1 MPVKA
6 RTQRGPFAAG
16 DQVQLTDPKG
26 RMHQIV
32 LSSGGTFHTHRGA
45 LAHDDLI
52 GQPEGSVVT
61 ASSGTAYVA
70 LRPLLADY
78 TLAMKRGATIVYP
91 KDAAQILA
99 YADVFPGARVLEA
112 GAGSGALSCWLLRAI
127 GPDGELVSFEARPD
141 FAEIARENVRKYFGE
156 VPAWWRL
163 VAGELSAEVAL
174 DPSITA
180 GAFARRRQESQDPG
194 QTAVRGGAPSPG
206 DNTAAQQRQPPD
218 AYPAPQAPSR
228 GLAPGEGDIEDS
240 GGAPYVLGEGLPPAQ
255 GRAGGD
261 RSPRGEHSTFDR
273 VILDLLA
280 PWENVAGAARA
291 LIPGGLICCYVATTT
306 QLSRVV
312 EELRAHGAFFEPAA
326 WETLNRGWHVDGLA
340 VRPDHR
346 MIAHTG
352 FLVTA
357 RRLAD
362 GVTAPSRR
370 RRPAKGAH
378 VPADPMAV
386 PADPMAKTAIVS
398 GPQERHVSRGGDP
411 PYPPSVASGDT
422 VDPDS
427 GDAQGGAAV
436 RPGAETAAPQAPAVT
451 LPESDEALLESDEL
465 LLDDIHPAAE

>member
-1 MPVKA
+1 
-6 RTQRGPFAAG
+6 
-16 DQVQLTDPKG
+16 VQLTDPKG
-26 RMHQIV
+26 RMHQII
-32 LSSGGTFHTHRGA
+32 LTAGGTFHTHRGS
-45 LAHDDLI
+45 LSHDDLI

-70 LRPLLADY
+70 LRPLLADF

-127 GPDGELVSFEARPD
+127 GPDGELVSFEARPE

-163 VAGELSAEVAL
+163 VTGELSARVAL
-174 DPSITA
+174 DPSPITA
-180 GAFARRRQESQDPG
+180 AVYARLHPDPAEAEE
-194 QTAVRGGAPSPG
+194 TTNASSAVAGPDAPDTTAPSATGPDHGGHRGDRRGAVPPG
-206 DNTAAQQRQPPD
+206 DN
-218 AYPAPQAPSR
+218 S
-228 GLAPGEGDIEDS
+228 
-240 GGAPYVLGEGLPPAQ
+240 
-255 GRAGGD
+255 
-261 RSPRGEHSTFDR
+261 FDR
-273 VILDLLA
+273 VILDMLA
-280 PWENVAGAARA
+280 PWENVADAARA

-312 EELRAHGAFFEPAA
+312 EGLRAHGGFFEPAA
-326 WETLNRGWHVDGLA
+326 WETLYRSWHVDGLA

-362 GVTAPSRR
+362 GVTAPPRR

-378 VPADPMAV
+378 APAEPV
-386 PADPMAKTAIVS
+386 GVS
-398 GPQERHVSRGGDP
+398 
-411 PYPPSVASGDT
+411 
-422 VDPDS
+422 S
-427 GDAQGGAAV
+427 GDA
-436 RPGAETAAPQAPAVT
+436 ENDTAAPETPVVT
-451 LPESDEALLESDEL
+451 PSESDGPLP
-465 LLDDIHPAAE
+465 DDTHDGREVNNYIT

>member
-1 MPVKA
+1 M
-6 RTQRGPFAAG
+6 
-16 DQVQLTDPKG
+16 QLTDPKG

-32 LSSGGTFHTHRGA
+32 LIAGGTFHTHRGS
-45 LAHDDLI
+45 LSHDDLI

-70 LRPLLADY
+70 LRPLLADF

-127 GPDGELVSFEARPD
+127 GPDGELVSFEARPE

-163 VAGELSAEVAL
+163 VTGELSARVAL
-174 DPSITA
+174 DPSPITA
-180 GAFARRRQESQDPG
+180 AVYARLHPDPAEAEETTKAPSAVVGPDTPETTAPSATGPEHSGYRGARRGPVPPG
-194 QTAVRGGAPSPG
+194 GNS
-206 DNTAAQQRQPPD
+206 
-218 AYPAPQAPSR
+218 
-228 GLAPGEGDIEDS
+228 
-240 GGAPYVLGEGLPPAQ
+240 
-255 GRAGGD
+255 
-261 RSPRGEHSTFDR
+261 FDR
-273 VILDLLA
+273 VILDMLA
-280 PWENVAGAARA
+280 PWENVADAARA

-312 EELRAHGAFFEPAA
+312 EGLRAHGGFFEPAA
-326 WETLNRGWHVDGLA
+326 WETLYRSWHVDGLA

-362 GVTAPSRR
+362 GVTAPPRR

-378 VPADPMAV
+378 AAPADPMAVPADPMAV
-386 PADPMAKTAIVS
+386 PADPMAKAAIVS
-398 GPQERHVSRGGDP
+398 GPQEPHISRGGDP
-411 PYPPSVASGDT
+411 PYPPDVASGDGAGGSSYGPG
-422 VDPDS
+422 VAS
-427 GDAQGGAAV
+427 GDA
-436 RPGAETAAPQAPAVT
+436 ENDTAAPETPVVT
-451 LPESDEALLESDEL
+451 PSESDGPLP
-465 LLDDIHPAAE
+465 DDTHTAAE

>member
-1 MPVKA
+1 VKA
-6 RTQRGPFAAG
+6 RVQRGPFAAG

-32 LSSGGTFHTHRGA
+32 LQAGGTCHTHRGS
-45 LAHDDLI
+45 LSHDDLI
-52 GQPEGSVVT
+52 GQQEGSVVT
-61 ASSGTAYVA
+61 ASSGTGYVA

-156 VPAWWRL
+156 VPPWWRL
-163 VAGELSAEVAL
+163 VPGELSAELAL
-174 DPSITA
+174 DPSLPT
-180 GAFARRRQESQDPG
+180 GAAYSRLRRPAHD
-194 QTAVRGGAPSPG
+194 SPG
-206 DNTAAQQRQPPD
+206 D
-218 AYPAPQAPSR
+218 
-228 GLAPGEGDIEDS
+228 
-240 GGAPYVLGEGLPPAQ
+240 
-255 GRAGGD
+255 D
-261 RSPRGEHSTFDR
+261 RKFDR
-273 VILDLLA
+273 VILDMLA
-280 PWENVAGAARA
+280 PWDNVEGAARA

-312 EELRAHGAFFEPAA
+312 EELRGHGGFFEPAA

-362 GVTAPSRR
+362 GVTAPARR

-378 VPADPMAV
+378 PEAEPATPVEATAELEGAAPAD
-386 PADPMAKTAIVS
+386 
-398 GPQERHVSRGGDP
+398 
-411 PYPPSVASGDT
+411 
-422 VDPDS
+422 
-427 GDAQGGAAV
+427 
-436 RPGAETAAPQAPAVT
+436 APAPTDAPV
-451 LPESDEALLESDEL
+451 PGKEA
-465 LLDDIHPAAE
+465 